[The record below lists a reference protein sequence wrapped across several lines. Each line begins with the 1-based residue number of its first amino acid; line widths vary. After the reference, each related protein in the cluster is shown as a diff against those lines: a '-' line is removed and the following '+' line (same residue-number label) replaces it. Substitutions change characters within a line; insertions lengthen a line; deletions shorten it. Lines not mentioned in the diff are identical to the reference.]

1 MEPSLRAT
9 RILKRTSI
17 LSLDWPLSLTKEAR
31 IYSGEKKI
39 SLYKSF
45 LYNRYQRYEEQA
57 DTILALKVKTSRSIT
72 TKIKT
77 SDDSLLWKDTGDMYN
92 KHMFTN
98 ARFSQ

>member
-1 MEPSLRAT
+1 MEQNRKPRDKPTHLRMDT
-9 RILKRTSI
+9 
-17 LSLDWPLSLTKEAR
+17 LSLTKEAR
-31 IYSGEKKI
+31 IYSGEKTI

-57 DTILALKVKTSRSIT
+57 DTILALKVKTSRNIT
-72 TKIKT
+72 TKVKT
-77 SDDSLLWKDTGDMYN
+77 SDDSLLWKDTGNMYN